1 MPVLLVAEHTN
12 AALGSATA
20 KALTAAKL
28 IDAEVHVLVAG
39 HNCGPAAAQ
48 AASGDESLGFELPEG
63 SSHDACRNIAFRR
76 QSHHA
81 WQATAPAAFSNPLA
95 EVIDGLFTNGE
106 KTDRLHE

>member
-48 AASGDESLGFELPEG
+48 AASGDESLGFELVSETG
-63 SSHDACRNIAFRR
+63 SGFMSK
-76 QSHHA
+76 
-81 WQATAPAAFSNPLA
+81 
-95 EVIDGLFTNGE
+95 GE
-106 KTDRLHE
+106 DCGSKVYILKPPFPWTD